1 MRPKKRNHT
10 FMNFLIKEVMWRITS
25 RWTIRRWIFRVSSN
39 TTVEEFSFI
48 SSFSLTEN
56 VSKLVQN
63 FSTQL
68 ISKWPIVV
76 SSKYSIL
83 QTLKEIQ
90 YIIIKR
96 LRYPLFVGIIGR
108 SAVIWIGGLDCL
120 WPEIWTVAR
129 MWEQVLKQ
137 NWTL

>member
-1 MRPKKRNHT
+1 
-10 FMNFLIKEVMWRITS
+10 MNFLIKVVMSRITT

-39 TTVEEFSFI
+39 TKVEESSFI

-68 ISKWPIVV
+68 ISEWSIVV
-76 SSKYSIL
+76 SSKYSVL

-108 SAVIWIGGLDCL
+108 GAVI
-120 WPEIWTVAR
+120 
-129 MWEQVLKQ
+129 
-137 NWTL
+137 